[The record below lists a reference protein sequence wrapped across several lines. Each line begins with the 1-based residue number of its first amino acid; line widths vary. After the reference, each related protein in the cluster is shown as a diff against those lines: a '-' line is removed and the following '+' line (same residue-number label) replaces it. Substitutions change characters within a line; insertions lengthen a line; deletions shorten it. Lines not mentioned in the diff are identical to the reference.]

1 MWRNNMKYLF
11 VLISCLIITSS
22 VNNANFNNYGAKIT
36 LNDSV
41 VFKNINFDF
50 KNHNSGSIRLEDSSM
65 LQITNGNLINISGV
79 LNFQSESKLIVGI
92 DLVNYDSISIET
104 ESKVCVQGN
113 LVNSGEIYNESVI
126 EIGADD

>member
-1 MWRNNMKYLF
+1 
-11 VLISCLIITSS
+11 